1 VRQVNK
7 VQVRRS
13 QVRVIGVEAG
23 SGIVLLLTQYLI
35 YYCYTCVLTG
45 VEAGSGIVKLRLGE
59 GVGGAFYY

>member
-1 VRQVNK
+1 
-7 VQVRRS
+7 
-13 QVRVIGVEAG
+13 VRVIGVEAG